1 MYRKN
6 KCAELQRNRIAYHV
20 SQSDSY
26 EFFNLLTSPQL
37 LDVVEAQLPA
47 HRERLFTPT
56 LTLSMFMAQAL
67 NADSSCQ
74 RAVNDLAVKRM
85 LSGLCSCGI
94 SSGGYCKARQR
105 LPVAMISTLVQQ
117 TGALVVA
124 QTPTKWLWRGRP
136 VKLVDG
142 TTLTMP
148 DTEAN
153 QQRYPQQCGQKPGV
167 GFPIARVVG
176 VMCFSTAALLN
187 AAMGPFKGK
196 GGSEHALFRQLLDTF
211 APGDVVVA
219 DRYYCSYFLIAMLIE
234 RGVDVLFQ
242 QHAMRKT
249 DFRKG
254 QRLGPR
260 DHIVAW
266 SKPRKKPDWMT
277 QEQYEAFP
285 ERLAIRE
292 VKANKK
298 VLVTTLTSAKQAPKN
313 ALAQLYQQRWHI
325 ELDLRNIK
333 TTLGMETLSCK
344 TPQMNEKEMWVY
356 FLAYNLIRLIMAQA
370 ALQADLLPRQLSFK
384 HSLQIWVIWSQQ
396 QFITTDVEDTSR
408 LFFMIAS
415 LTVGNRPGRIEPR
428 AVKRRSK
435 PYSLL
440 TQPRHQARAEVK
452 KNGHPQKLK

>member
-1 MYRKN
+1 
-6 KCAELQRNRIAYHV
+6 
-20 SQSDSY
+20 
-26 EFFNLLTSPQL
+26 
-37 LDVVEAQLPA
+37 
-47 HRERLFTPT
+47 
-56 LTLSMFMAQAL
+56 
-67 NADSSCQ
+67 
-74 RAVNDLAVKRM
+74 
-85 LSGLCSCGI
+85 
-94 SSGGYCKARQR
+94 
-105 LPVAMISTLVQQ
+105 
-117 TGALVVA
+117 
-124 QTPTKWLWRGRP
+124 
-136 VKLVDG
+136 
-142 TTLTMP
+142 
-148 DTEAN
+148 
-153 QQRYPQQCGQKPGV
+153 
-167 GFPIARVVG
+167 
-176 VMCFSTAALLN
+176 
-187 AAMGPFKGK
+187 MGPFKGK
-196 GGSEHALFRQLLDTF
+196 GGSEHALFRQLLDSF
-211 APGDVVVA
+211 EPGDVVVA

-285 ERLAIRE
+285 EQLAIRE

-298 VLVTTLTSAKQAPKN
+298 VLVTTLVSAKQTPKK

-356 FLAYNLIRLIMAQA
+356 FLAYNLIRLIMAEA
-370 ALQADLLPRQLSFK
+370 ASQADLLPRQLSFK

-396 QFITTDVEDTSR
+396 QFIRTDHEDTSR
-408 LFFMIAS
+408 LFFMIAA

-428 AVKRRSK
+428 AVKRRPKS
-435 PYSLL
+435 YHLL
-440 TQPRHQARAEVK
+440 TKPRHQARVDIK
-452 KNGHPQKLK
+452 KNGHPKKLK